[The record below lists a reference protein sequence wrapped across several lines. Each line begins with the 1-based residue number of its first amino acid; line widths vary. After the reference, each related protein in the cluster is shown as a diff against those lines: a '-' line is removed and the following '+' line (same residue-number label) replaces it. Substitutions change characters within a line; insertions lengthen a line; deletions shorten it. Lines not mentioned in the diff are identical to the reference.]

1 MEIRERE
8 KFMVCLHIF
17 PAVYSRKSDSLP
29 AWHTFVPATPLHLNY
44 QNIPQRP
51 TWIDDPKQYLNY
63 VQLATKLH
71 YLAPLIRISQLSA
84 NVSYHRYE
92 AQCSLPARCCP
103 QYIIPPADGS
113 LIYRVRPSTPWAA
126 RRRGQ
131 RAAAWGGLGGE
142 EPAPPGLPKAGAG
155 ESRPGGG
162 QGAPARGGGSGLQT
176 GHRTRNLNRTLTLSL
191 SHSTIQY
198 PLSADCL
205 LLVLMLKATVT
216 SIYLLFTF
224 AF

>member
-17 PAVYSRKSDSLP
+17 LAVYSRKSDSLP

-63 VQLATKLH
+63 VQLATKLY
-71 YLAPLIRISQLSA
+71 YLAPLIRISKLSA

-103 QYIIPPADGS
+103 QYIILPADGS

-126 RRRGQ
+126 RRQGQ

-142 EPAPPGLPKAGAG
+142 EPAPPGMPKAGAG

-162 QGAPARGGGSGLQT
+162 RGHRREEEAAACKRSTELGIST
-176 GHRTRNLNRTLTLSL
+176 GHLLYRSHTRLS
-191 SHSTIQY
+191 STH
-198 PLSADCL
+198 
-205 LLVLMLKATVT
+205 
-216 SIYLLFTF
+216 YLLIVYFWF
-224 AF
+224 

>member
-17 PAVYSRKSDSLP
+17 LAVYSRKSDSLP

-63 VQLATKLH
+63 VQLATKLY
-71 YLAPLIRISQLSA
+71 YLAPLIRISKLSA

-103 QYIIPPADGS
+103 QYIILPADGS

-126 RRRGQ
+126 RRQGQ
-131 RAAAWGGLGGE
+131 RASSLGRAGRRGTGSPRAAKGGSRRITARGG
-142 EPAPPGLPKAGAG
+142 K
-155 ESRPGGG
+155 
-162 QGAPARGGGSGLQT
+162 GAPARGGGSGLQT
-176 GHRTRNLNRTLTLSL
+176 EHRTRNLNRTLTLSL